1 MQFDWDDNKN
11 KANIKDRGID
21 FADAA
26 EVFFDDHAISFED
39 TTETY
44 NDGQRMRIIGKSRTL
59 NNVLFVVYAEIEKDD
74 LIRIISARLAEKP
87 EIKLYMQR

>member
-11 KANIKDRGID
+11 RVNIKDRGID

-39 TTETY
+39 TSETY